1 MKRVGLLG
9 GTFDPPHK
17 GHFSIAKAAVNSLQ
31 LDEVWFIPTYEPPH
45 KTEAS
50 TDSEH
55 RLQMLR
61 LMIAK
66 ERNFYIKTIELERKG
81 KSYTIDTMNELLIM
95 YPNFQFYFIIGADQ
109 VKSLHKWYRIEE
121 LLDKVEFIG
130 VERPGFEWHE
140 TIKVRKLAVPKF
152 DVSSTTIRNHIRE
165 GRSVEQFVHPD
176 VYAYIKEHWLYGYSK
191 PS

>member
-66 ERNFYIKTIELERKG
+66 ERNFYIKTIELKRKG

-95 YPNFQFYFIIGADQ
+95 YPNVQFYFIIGADMVEYLPNWHKIDNLIQ
-109 VKSLHKWYRIEE
+109 LVHFVGVKRRGYKLSSRYPIIDLEIPVIE
-121 LLDKVEFIG
+121 I
-130 VERPGFEWHE
+130 
-140 TIKVRKLAVPKF
+140 
-152 DVSSTTIRNHIRE
+152 SSTLLRQRLKNKKSIAYLTP
-165 GRSVEQFVHPD
+165 VP
-176 VYAYIKEHWLYGYSK
+176 VYSYIKEKRLYG
-191 PS
+191 